1 MEAAMRSEEEMMH
14 LILQVAKDD
23 ERVRAVYLN
32 GSRTNPNA
40 PKDRFQDYDVVYVV
54 TDTKPYYEKH
64 DWINHFGTVLYMQMP
79 EYMDLLLEKEYT
91 PQDTFGWLAIF
102 TDGNR
107 LDIHVSSFDYAD
119 KDIRADRL
127 CRVLLDK
134 DGRYSDIPEETDAD
148 HYVKKPTADKYSC
161 ECNEF
166 YWCLNNIGK
175 GLARGELTYA
185 MDMLY
190 DVVRPCLS
198 VMLGWKI
205 GAENDWSVSVG
216 KSDKY
221 MNRYL
226 TPEIWHRYLET
237 VPSCEYETIKRATET
252 MIDLFE
258 ETAKEVAEYLS
269 DAADAIRNNKV
280 TVNGSAAKPSREVK
294 VGDVIAVRK
303 MQVTYSYR
311 VLDLVSSRQPAK
323 NVPLYCLNITP
334 QEELD
339 KLSIPRETIFVFR
352 DRGTGRPTKKER
364 RELDGLMDGIYYDG
378 DE

>member
-1 MEAAMRSEEEMMH
+1 
-14 LILQVAKDD
+14 
-23 ERVRAVYLN
+23 
-32 GSRTNPNA
+32 
-40 PKDRFQDYDVVYVV
+40 
-54 TDTKPYYEKH
+54 
-64 DWINHFGTVLYMQMP
+64 
-79 EYMDLLLEKEYT
+79 MDLLLEKEYT

-134 DGRYSDIPEETDAD
+134 DGRYSDIPAQTDAD

-190 DVVRPCLS
+190 DYVRPCLS

-237 VPSCEYETIKRATET
+237 VPSCEYEAIKQATET

-258 ETAKEVAEYLS
+258 ETAKEVAEYLGTKYNQTEA
-269 DAADAIRNNKV
+269 DAAK
-280 TVNGSAAKPSREVK
+280 E
-294 VGDVIAVRK
+294 
-303 MQVTYSYR
+303 YFWW
-311 VLDLVSSRQPAK
+311 VLEKQ
-323 NVPLYCLNITP
+323 N
-334 QEELD
+334 
-339 KLSIPRETIFVFR
+339 
-352 DRGTGRPTKKER
+352 
-364 RELDGLMDGIYYDG
+364 
-378 DE
+378 